1 VSGRRYAVIA
11 GGGTASG
18 AFMVLA
24 VAEALTARGHPPAEI
39 TFMGSR
45 RGQESR
51 LLAGSGFGLQLLSGR
66 GIARRLD
73 PRTSVQNA
81 AALLGLLWGTLR
93 AAAGLVRRRPSVVV
107 TVGGYAAL
115 PAGLSAVALRVPLVN
130 VTVDAVPGATSRL
143 LGRFARANAVAFA
156 GTPLP
161 RSVVTGAPLRAELH
175 PVSRRPEEAAAA
187 RAALGLPTDR
197 RLVAIVGGSLGA
209 GRLNTAAGELAARWS
224 ARADLC
230 LLQVAGRR
238 NVSEAELDV
247 AAGEGTGSAGLV
259 HRVVPFV
266 DDMASLYAAA
276 EIVVCRAGAVTV
288 AELALA
294 GVPAVL
300 VPLPGAPGDHQTH
313 NAQSRVAVGA
323 AVLLADA
330 ACTGDR
336 LAEILEPLIADPAGL
351 AQMAAAARGLAR
363 PDAAARVAELVDVH
377 AA

>member
-24 VAEALTARGHPPAEI
+24 VAEALTARGHSRAEI

-51 LLAGSGFGLQLLSGR
+51 LLADTGFALQLLSGR

-73 PRTSVQNA
+73 PRTTLQNIG
-81 AALLGLLWGTLR
+81 ALLGLLWATLR
-93 AAAGLVRRRPSVVV
+93 AAAALVHRRPSVVV

-115 PAGLSAVALRVPLVN
+115 PAGLSALVLRVPLVN
-130 VTVDAVPGATSRL
+130 VNVDAAPGATSRL
-143 LGRFARANAVAFA
+143 LGHFARANAVAFA

-175 PVSRRPEEAAAA
+175 AVSRHPEEAAAA

-209 GRLNTAAGELAARWS
+209 GRLNIAAGALAARWS
-224 ARADLC
+224 ERRDLC

-238 NVSEAELDV
+238 NMSEAELD
-247 AAGEGTGSAGLV
+247 AAPGEGPEPAGLV

-300 VPLPGAPGDHQTH
+300 VPLPGAPGDHQTR
-313 NAQSRVAVGA
+313 NAQSRAAVGA

-336 LAEILEPLIADPAGL
+336 LAEILEPLLADPAAL
-351 AQMAAAARGLAR
+351 SQMAAAARGLAR